1 MIVPA
6 VGGLAGKLSEGLI
19 NSAAAPHANGLG
31 QAGQGLGNTG
41 LQAGGLEGASG
52 IEGAGGI
59 EGASGIEGA
68 GGIEGA
74 SGIEGAGGIGSSG
87 LEGTGGIEGTGGAQ
101 PPSFG
106 NALTSAISSLEGT
119 QQSAASA
126 AQSLATGTATDP
138 ESAVVTV
145 QDAQMAMDL
154 AATIRTKATEAAQSI
169 FQTQV

>member
-6 VGGLAGKLSEGLI
+6 VGGLAGKLSESLI
-19 NSAAAPHANGLG
+19 NSAAAPQANGIG
-31 QAGQGLGNTG
+31 QAGQNLSLSNTG
-41 LQAGGLEGASG
+41 LEGNGGLEGATGASG
-52 IEGAGGI
+52 IEGAGGATGV
-59 EGASGIEGA
+59 EGT
-68 GGIEGA
+68 
-74 SGIEGAGGIGSSG
+74 GGIGSSG
-87 LEGTGGIEGTGGAQ
+87 LEGTGGAES
-101 PPSFG
+101 PSFG
-106 NALTSAISSLEGT
+106 NELSGAISSLEGT
-119 QQSAASA
+119 QQSAAGA

>member
-6 VGGLAGKLSEGLI
+6 VGGLAGKLSESLI
-19 NSAAAPHANGLG
+19 NSAAAPQANGLG

-41 LQAGGLEGASG
+41 LEGSGGLGGAGGANGLEGASG
-52 IEGAGGI
+52 IEGT
-59 EGASGIEGA
+59 
-68 GGIEGA
+68 

-87 LEGTGGIEGTGGAQ
+87 LEGTGGAQ

-106 NALTSAISSLEGT
+106 NELTSAISSLEGT
-119 QQSAASA
+119 QQSAAGA
-126 AQSLATGTATDP
+126 AQSLASGTATDP

>member
-6 VGGLAGKLSEGLI
+6 VGGLAGKLSESLI
-19 NSAAAPHANGLG
+19 NSAAAPQANGIG
-31 QAGQGLGNTG
+31 QAGQNLSLSNTG
-41 LQAGGLEGASG
+41 LEGNGGLEGATGASG
-52 IEGAGGI
+52 IEGAGGVTGV
-59 EGASGIEGA
+59 EGT
-68 GGIEGA
+68 GGIA
-74 SGIEGAGGIGSSG
+74 SSG
-87 LEGTGGIEGTGGAQ
+87 LEGTGGAES
-101 PPSFG
+101 PSFG
-106 NALTSAISSLEGT
+106 NELSGAISSLEGT
-119 QQSAASA
+119 QQSAAGA

>member
-6 VGGLAGKLSEGLI
+6 IGGLAGKLSEGLI
-19 NSAAAPHANGLG
+19 NSASAPQANGLG
-31 QAGQGLGNTG
+31 QAGQASLSSAGLEGG
-41 LQAGGLEGASG
+41 GVLEGGGLEGANSIG
-52 IEGAGGI
+52 GAGGI
-59 EGASGIEGA
+59 GGASGTSGVEGASGI
-68 GGIEGA
+68 GG
-74 SGIEGAGGIGSSG
+74 G
-87 LEGTGGIEGTGGAQ
+87 LEGTGGVQ
-101 PPSFG
+101 PPGFG

-145 QDAQMAMDL
+145 QDAEMAMDL